1 MSQPQPAIWWIR
13 RDLRLADNRALW
25 AAASAGPVIPLFIRD
40 QSVDALGAAAK
51 WRLGVGLSALAGALE
66 RNGSCLILRSGNA
79 ATVLEEL
86 IAETGAGA
94 VHWQRL
100 YDPDA
105 VRRDKNI
112 KSDLKAAG
120 IIAES
125 HAGHLLNEPW
135 EVSTGTGGHY
145 KVFTPFW
152 KAIRARDPGAALP
165 APGKL
170 TAPESWPDSERLEG
184 WHMEAAMQR
193 GAAIVARHH
202 APGEAA
208 AQDRLAAF
216 LDVDMADYADSRD
229 MLARDGT
236 SGLSDHLA
244 LGEISPR
251 QIWQAAARRR
261 EEGATG
267 TEPLLRQI
275 AWRDFAHHLMFHD
288 PRLLS
293 DNWREGWDGFP
304 WITDAG
310 HPHLIAWQQGRTGIA
325 LVDAAMRELYV
336 TGRMH
341 NRARMV
347 AASYLTK
354 HLMIHWKLGL
364 EWFADCLTDWDPA
377 NNAMGWQWVAGTGP
391 DAAPY
396 FRVFNPDTQAEKF
409 DPERRYRDRWIAEGR
424 DAPTATA
431 LAFYD
436 AIPLS
441 WGLSPEMARPDPVV
455 TLPAGRA
462 RALAAYSAL
471 KSG

>member
-1 MSQPQPAIWWIR
+1 
-13 RDLRLADNRALW
+13 
-25 AAASAGPVIPLFIRD
+25 
-40 QSVDALGAAAK
+40 
-51 WRLGVGLSALAGALE
+51 
-66 RNGSCLILRSGNA
+66 
-79 ATVLEEL
+79 
-86 IAETGAGA
+86 
-94 VHWQRL
+94 
-100 YDPDA
+100 
-105 VRRDKNI
+105 
-112 KSDLKAAG
+112 
-120 IIAES
+120 
-125 HAGHLLNEPW
+125 
-135 EVSTGTGGHY
+135 
-145 KVFTPFW
+145 
-152 KAIRARDPGAALP
+152 
-165 APGKL
+165 
-170 TAPESWPDSERLEG
+170 
-184 WHMEAAMQR
+184 
-193 GAAIVARHH
+193 
-202 APGEAA
+202 
-208 AQDRLAAF
+208 
-216 LDVDMADYADSRD
+216 
-229 MLARDGT
+229 
-236 SGLSDHLA
+236 
-244 LGEISPR
+244 
-251 QIWQAAARRR
+251 
-261 EEGATG
+261 
-267 TEPLLRQI
+267 
-275 AWRDFAHHLMFHD
+275 MFHD